1 MTSKVWNKL
10 LDIELIIGMVVSII
24 IGIVGESLPQLYW
37 SRMCWIALTIL
48 LLNFILKIWGKN
60 KHSIKIASQWLGS
73 LTLILIFNFLIYTTT
88 SMLNLMVKPLVL
100 VSSIVGIVLL
110 LLVDIPVV
118 VVNFPVVK
126 NWFMR
131 LFMIFILH
139 LNYSYNVNRFLG
151 TSGVI
156 KAIIRSGVIIA
167 LATFIL
173 AFFIAQ
179 AWQLKFQ
186 WNLKLGKSKNFQ
198 WLALIL
204 LLIFSV
210 WFAFFNSFV
219 TLAPSL
225 ADLLCFW
232 QWDFSTF
239 EVTLNSVLAAIE
251 AGIFEE
257 TLRYLNLV
265 ILLVAM
271 RNFKYRMIFAI
282 VISSILFS
290 LSHLGNLGISTFLI
304 KFDLETTLQQVIYTF
319 GAGMLFA
326 VIYLYTGKLWLSISI
341 HGLVDLI
348 ALSET
353 PLTRIVSPLITDGW
367 ISAIIILLACYFGMN
382 LVILL
387 TNIIEAGYKSTHYIC
402 KKTQEIALNKEL
414 RDSIER
420 EERSINKYVVTIH
433 TKVKPNFSHKGI
445 NVDLEQQNGM
455 MVDFI
460 KNKLGV
466 KPMIFEEGFMYNFDN
481 YGKIDSVL
489 EVLFKVMHGSTP
501 IDYAICIQAGDNMPQ
516 LRKLIS
522 LKNFGKITMAADTSY
537 RYRFNA
543 THRYQTSQI
552 GVFQNGDKTIE
563 VHEFREFS

>member
-24 IGIVGESLPQLYW
+24 IGIVGESLPRLYW

-131 LFMIFILH
+131 LFMIFILY

-173 AFFIAQ
+173 AFFITR

-204 LLIFSV
+204 LLTFSV

-304 KFDLETTLQQVIYTF
+304 KFDLETTLQQVVYTF

-367 ISAIIILLACYFGMN
+367 ISAIIILLIP
-382 LVILL
+382 LVVALL
-387 TNIIEAGYKSTHYIC
+387 MMTGKRKKFMEENVGRIIAVS
-402 KKTQEIALNKEL
+402 
-414 RDSIER
+414 
-420 EERSINKYVVTIH
+420 
-433 TKVKPNFSHKGI
+433 
-445 NVDLEQQNGM
+445 
-455 MVDFI
+455 
-460 KNKLGV
+460 
-466 KPMIFEEGFMYNFDN
+466 
-481 YGKIDSVL
+481 
-489 EVLFKVMHGSTP
+489 
-501 IDYAICIQAGDNMPQ
+501 
-516 LRKLIS
+516 
-522 LKNFGKITMAADTSY
+522 
-537 RYRFNA
+537 
-543 THRYQTSQI
+543 
-552 GVFQNGDKTIE
+552 
-563 VHEFREFS
+563 

>member
-24 IGIVGESLPQLYW
+24 IGIVGESLPRLYW

-131 LFMIFILH
+131 LFMIFILY

-173 AFFIAQ
+173 AFFITR

-204 LLIFSV
+204 LLTFSV

-265 ILLVAM
+265 ILLVVM

-304 KFDLETTLQQVIYTF
+304 KFDLETTLQQVVYTF

-367 ISAIIILLACYFGMN
+367 ISAIIILLIP
-382 LVILL
+382 LVVALL
-387 TNIIEAGYKSTHYIC
+387 MMTGKRKKFMEENVGRIIAVS
-402 KKTQEIALNKEL
+402 
-414 RDSIER
+414 
-420 EERSINKYVVTIH
+420 
-433 TKVKPNFSHKGI
+433 
-445 NVDLEQQNGM
+445 
-455 MVDFI
+455 
-460 KNKLGV
+460 
-466 KPMIFEEGFMYNFDN
+466 
-481 YGKIDSVL
+481 
-489 EVLFKVMHGSTP
+489 
-501 IDYAICIQAGDNMPQ
+501 
-516 LRKLIS
+516 
-522 LKNFGKITMAADTSY
+522 
-537 RYRFNA
+537 
-543 THRYQTSQI
+543 
-552 GVFQNGDKTIE
+552 
-563 VHEFREFS
+563 

>member
-10 LDIELIIGMVVSII
+10 LDIELIIGMIVSII
-24 IGIVGESLPQLYW
+24 IGIVGESLPRLYW

-100 VSSIVGIVLL
+100 VSSIVGVVLL

-131 LFMIFILH
+131 LFMIFILY

-173 AFFIAQ
+173 AFFITR

-304 KFDLETTLQQVIYTF
+304 KFDLETTLQQVVYTF

-367 ISAIIILLACYFGMN
+367 ISAIIILLIP
-382 LVILL
+382 LVVALL
-387 TNIIEAGYKSTHYIC
+387 MMTGKRKKFMEENVGRIIM
-402 KKTQEIALNKEL
+402 
-414 RDSIER
+414 
-420 EERSINKYVVTIH
+420 IN
-433 TKVKPNFSHKGI
+433 
-445 NVDLEQQNGM
+445 
-455 MVDFI
+455 
-460 KNKLGV
+460 
-466 KPMIFEEGFMYNFDN
+466 
-481 YGKIDSVL
+481 
-489 EVLFKVMHGSTP
+489 
-501 IDYAICIQAGDNMPQ
+501 
-516 LRKLIS
+516 
-522 LKNFGKITMAADTSY
+522 
-537 RYRFNA
+537 
-543 THRYQTSQI
+543 
-552 GVFQNGDKTIE
+552 
-563 VHEFREFS
+563 

>member
-10 LDIELIIGMVVSII
+10 LDIELIIGMIVSII

-100 VSSIVGIVLL
+100 VSSIVGVVLL

-131 LFMIFILH
+131 LFMIFILY

-173 AFFIAQ
+173 AFFITR

-282 VISSILFS
+282 VISPILFS

-304 KFDLETTLQQVIYTF
+304 KFDLETTLQQVVYTF

-367 ISAIIILLACYFGMN
+367 ISAIIILLIP
-382 LVILL
+382 LVVALL
-387 TNIIEAGYKSTHYIC
+387 MMTGKRKTFMGENVGRIIAVS
-402 KKTQEIALNKEL
+402 
-414 RDSIER
+414 
-420 EERSINKYVVTIH
+420 
-433 TKVKPNFSHKGI
+433 
-445 NVDLEQQNGM
+445 
-455 MVDFI
+455 
-460 KNKLGV
+460 
-466 KPMIFEEGFMYNFDN
+466 
-481 YGKIDSVL
+481 
-489 EVLFKVMHGSTP
+489 
-501 IDYAICIQAGDNMPQ
+501 
-516 LRKLIS
+516 
-522 LKNFGKITMAADTSY
+522 
-537 RYRFNA
+537 
-543 THRYQTSQI
+543 
-552 GVFQNGDKTIE
+552 
-563 VHEFREFS
+563 

>member
-24 IGIVGESLPQLYW
+24 IGIVGESLPRLYW

-131 LFMIFILH
+131 LFMIFILY

-173 AFFIAQ
+173 AFFITR

-204 LLIFSV
+204 LLTFSV

-304 KFDLETTLQQVIYTF
+304 KFDLETTLQQVVYTF

-367 ISAIIILLACYFGMN
+367 ISAIIILLIP
-382 LVILL
+382 LVVALL
-387 TNIIEAGYKSTHYIC
+387 MMTGKRKAFMEENVGRIIAVS
-402 KKTQEIALNKEL
+402 
-414 RDSIER
+414 
-420 EERSINKYVVTIH
+420 
-433 TKVKPNFSHKGI
+433 
-445 NVDLEQQNGM
+445 
-455 MVDFI
+455 
-460 KNKLGV
+460 
-466 KPMIFEEGFMYNFDN
+466 
-481 YGKIDSVL
+481 
-489 EVLFKVMHGSTP
+489 
-501 IDYAICIQAGDNMPQ
+501 
-516 LRKLIS
+516 
-522 LKNFGKITMAADTSY
+522 
-537 RYRFNA
+537 
-543 THRYQTSQI
+543 
-552 GVFQNGDKTIE
+552 
-563 VHEFREFS
+563 

>member
-10 LDIELIIGMVVSII
+10 LDIELIIGMIVSII
-24 IGIVGESLPQLYW
+24 IGIVGESLPRLYW
-37 SRMCWIALTIL
+37 SRMCWVALTIL
-48 LLNFILKIWGKN
+48 LLNFILKIWDKS
-60 KHSIKIASQWLGS
+60 KHSVKIANQWLGS
-73 LTLILIFNFLIYTTT
+73 LTLILIFNFLTYTTV

-131 LFMIFILH
+131 LFMIFILY

-173 AFFIAQ
+173 AFFITR

-304 KFDLETTLQQVIYTF
+304 KFDLETTLQQVVYTF

-367 ISAIIILLACYFGMN
+367 ISAIIILLIP
-382 LVILL
+382 LVVALL
-387 TNIIEAGYKSTHYIC
+387 MMTGKRKTFMEENVGRIIAVS
-402 KKTQEIALNKEL
+402 
-414 RDSIER
+414 
-420 EERSINKYVVTIH
+420 
-433 TKVKPNFSHKGI
+433 
-445 NVDLEQQNGM
+445 
-455 MVDFI
+455 
-460 KNKLGV
+460 
-466 KPMIFEEGFMYNFDN
+466 
-481 YGKIDSVL
+481 
-489 EVLFKVMHGSTP
+489 
-501 IDYAICIQAGDNMPQ
+501 
-516 LRKLIS
+516 
-522 LKNFGKITMAADTSY
+522 
-537 RYRFNA
+537 
-543 THRYQTSQI
+543 
-552 GVFQNGDKTIE
+552 
-563 VHEFREFS
+563 

>member
-100 VSSIVGIVLL
+100 VSSIVGLVLL

-131 LFMIFILH
+131 LFMIFILY

-173 AFFIAQ
+173 AFFITR

-204 LLIFSV
+204 LLTFSV

-304 KFDLETTLQQVIYTF
+304 KFDLETTLQQVVYTF

-367 ISAIIILLACYFGMN
+367 ISAIIILLIP
-382 LVILL
+382 LVVALL
-387 TNIIEAGYKSTHYIC
+387 MMTGKRKTFMGENVGRIIAVS
-402 KKTQEIALNKEL
+402 
-414 RDSIER
+414 
-420 EERSINKYVVTIH
+420 
-433 TKVKPNFSHKGI
+433 
-445 NVDLEQQNGM
+445 
-455 MVDFI
+455 
-460 KNKLGV
+460 
-466 KPMIFEEGFMYNFDN
+466 
-481 YGKIDSVL
+481 
-489 EVLFKVMHGSTP
+489 
-501 IDYAICIQAGDNMPQ
+501 
-516 LRKLIS
+516 
-522 LKNFGKITMAADTSY
+522 
-537 RYRFNA
+537 
-543 THRYQTSQI
+543 
-552 GVFQNGDKTIE
+552 
-563 VHEFREFS
+563 

>member
-24 IGIVGESLPQLYW
+24 IGIVGESLPRLYW

-100 VSSIVGIVLL
+100 VSSIVGVVLL

-131 LFMIFILH
+131 LFMIFILY

-173 AFFIAQ
+173 AFFITR

-204 LLIFSV
+204 LLTFSV

-271 RNFKYRMIFAI
+271 RNFKYRMIFAM

-304 KFDLETTLQQVIYTF
+304 KFDLETTLQQVVYTF

-367 ISAIIILLACYFGMN
+367 ISAIIILLIP
-382 LVILL
+382 LVVALL
-387 TNIIEAGYKSTHYIC
+387 MMTGKRKKFMEENVGRIIAVS
-402 KKTQEIALNKEL
+402 
-414 RDSIER
+414 
-420 EERSINKYVVTIH
+420 
-433 TKVKPNFSHKGI
+433 
-445 NVDLEQQNGM
+445 
-455 MVDFI
+455 
-460 KNKLGV
+460 
-466 KPMIFEEGFMYNFDN
+466 
-481 YGKIDSVL
+481 
-489 EVLFKVMHGSTP
+489 
-501 IDYAICIQAGDNMPQ
+501 
-516 LRKLIS
+516 
-522 LKNFGKITMAADTSY
+522 
-537 RYRFNA
+537 
-543 THRYQTSQI
+543 
-552 GVFQNGDKTIE
+552 
-563 VHEFREFS
+563 

>member
-10 LDIELIIGMVVSII
+10 LDIELIIGMIVSII

-100 VSSIVGIVLL
+100 VSSIVGVVLL

-131 LFMIFILH
+131 LFMIFILY

-173 AFFIAQ
+173 AFFITR

-204 LLIFSV
+204 LLTFSV

-367 ISAIIILLACYFGMN
+367 ISAIIILLIP
-382 LVILL
+382 LVVALL
-387 TNIIEAGYKSTHYIC
+387 MMTGKRKTFMGENVGRIIAVS
-402 KKTQEIALNKEL
+402 
-414 RDSIER
+414 
-420 EERSINKYVVTIH
+420 
-433 TKVKPNFSHKGI
+433 
-445 NVDLEQQNGM
+445 
-455 MVDFI
+455 
-460 KNKLGV
+460 
-466 KPMIFEEGFMYNFDN
+466 
-481 YGKIDSVL
+481 
-489 EVLFKVMHGSTP
+489 
-501 IDYAICIQAGDNMPQ
+501 
-516 LRKLIS
+516 
-522 LKNFGKITMAADTSY
+522 
-537 RYRFNA
+537 
-543 THRYQTSQI
+543 
-552 GVFQNGDKTIE
+552 
-563 VHEFREFS
+563 

>member
-10 LDIELIIGMVVSII
+10 LDIELIIGMIVSII

-100 VSSIVGIVLL
+100 VSSIVGVVLL

-131 LFMIFILH
+131 LFMIFILY

-173 AFFIAQ
+173 AFFITR

-198 WLALIL
+198 WLALII

-304 KFDLETTLQQVIYTF
+304 KFDLETTLQQVVYTF

-367 ISAIIILLACYFGMN
+367 ISAIIILLIP
-382 LVILL
+382 LVVALL
-387 TNIIEAGYKSTHYIC
+387 MMTGKRKTFMGENVGRIIAVS
-402 KKTQEIALNKEL
+402 
-414 RDSIER
+414 
-420 EERSINKYVVTIH
+420 
-433 TKVKPNFSHKGI
+433 
-445 NVDLEQQNGM
+445 
-455 MVDFI
+455 
-460 KNKLGV
+460 
-466 KPMIFEEGFMYNFDN
+466 
-481 YGKIDSVL
+481 
-489 EVLFKVMHGSTP
+489 
-501 IDYAICIQAGDNMPQ
+501 
-516 LRKLIS
+516 
-522 LKNFGKITMAADTSY
+522 
-537 RYRFNA
+537 
-543 THRYQTSQI
+543 
-552 GVFQNGDKTIE
+552 
-563 VHEFREFS
+563 

>member
-10 LDIELIIGMVVSII
+10 LDIELIIGMIVSII

-48 LLNFILKIWGKN
+48 LLNLILKIWGKN

-73 LTLILIFNFLIYTTT
+73 LTLILIFNFLIYTTI

-100 VSSIVGIVLL
+100 VSSIVGVVLL

-131 LFMIFILH
+131 LFMIFILY

-173 AFFIAQ
+173 AFFITR

-204 LLIFSV
+204 LLTFSV

-271 RNFKYRMIFAI
+271 RNFKYRMIFTI

-304 KFDLETTLQQVIYTF
+304 KFDLETTLQQVVYTF

-348 ALSET
+348 TLSET

-367 ISAIIILLACYFGMN
+367 ISAIIILLIP
-382 LVILL
+382 LVVALL
-387 TNIIEAGYKSTHYIC
+387 MMTGKRKTFMGENVGRIIAVS
-402 KKTQEIALNKEL
+402 
-414 RDSIER
+414 
-420 EERSINKYVVTIH
+420 
-433 TKVKPNFSHKGI
+433 
-445 NVDLEQQNGM
+445 
-455 MVDFI
+455 
-460 KNKLGV
+460 
-466 KPMIFEEGFMYNFDN
+466 
-481 YGKIDSVL
+481 
-489 EVLFKVMHGSTP
+489 
-501 IDYAICIQAGDNMPQ
+501 
-516 LRKLIS
+516 
-522 LKNFGKITMAADTSY
+522 
-537 RYRFNA
+537 
-543 THRYQTSQI
+543 
-552 GVFQNGDKTIE
+552 
-563 VHEFREFS
+563 

>member
-10 LDIELIIGMVVSII
+10 LDIELIIGMIVSII
-24 IGIVGESLPQLYW
+24 IGIVGESLPRLYW

-131 LFMIFILH
+131 LFMIFILY

-173 AFFIAQ
+173 AFFITR

-304 KFDLETTLQQVIYTF
+304 KFDLETTLQQVVYTF

-353 PLTRIVSPLITDGW
+353 PLTRIVSPLITNGW
-367 ISAIIILLACYFGMN
+367 ISAIIILLIP
-382 LVILL
+382 LVVALL
-387 TNIIEAGYKSTHYIC
+387 MMTGKRKTFMGENVGRIIAVS
-402 KKTQEIALNKEL
+402 
-414 RDSIER
+414 
-420 EERSINKYVVTIH
+420 
-433 TKVKPNFSHKGI
+433 
-445 NVDLEQQNGM
+445 
-455 MVDFI
+455 
-460 KNKLGV
+460 
-466 KPMIFEEGFMYNFDN
+466 
-481 YGKIDSVL
+481 
-489 EVLFKVMHGSTP
+489 
-501 IDYAICIQAGDNMPQ
+501 
-516 LRKLIS
+516 
-522 LKNFGKITMAADTSY
+522 
-537 RYRFNA
+537 
-543 THRYQTSQI
+543 
-552 GVFQNGDKTIE
+552 
-563 VHEFREFS
+563 

>member
-1 MTSKVWNKL
+1 MTEKIMDKL
-10 LDIELIIGMVVSII
+10 LNLELIIGMIASII
-24 IGIVGESLPQLYW
+24 IGIVGESLPRLYW

-48 LLNFILKIWGKN
+48 LLNFILKIWDKS
-60 KHSIKIASQWLGS
+60 KHSVKIASQWLGS
-73 LTLILIFNFLIYTTT
+73 LTLILIFNFLTYTTV
-88 SMLNLMVKPLVL
+88 SMLNLMVEPLVL

-131 LFMIFILH
+131 LFMIFILY

-186 WNLKLGKSKNFQ
+186 WNLKLGKNKNFQ

-225 ADLLCFW
+225 ADLLYFW
-232 QWDFSTF
+232 QWDLSTF

-304 KFDLETTLQQVIYTF
+304 KFDLETTLQQVVYTF

-367 ISAIIILLACYFGMN
+367 ISAIIILLIP
-382 LVILL
+382 LVVALL
-387 TNIIEAGYKSTHYIC
+387 MMTGKRKTFMEENVGRIIAVS
-402 KKTQEIALNKEL
+402 
-414 RDSIER
+414 
-420 EERSINKYVVTIH
+420 
-433 TKVKPNFSHKGI
+433 
-445 NVDLEQQNGM
+445 
-455 MVDFI
+455 
-460 KNKLGV
+460 
-466 KPMIFEEGFMYNFDN
+466 
-481 YGKIDSVL
+481 
-489 EVLFKVMHGSTP
+489 
-501 IDYAICIQAGDNMPQ
+501 
-516 LRKLIS
+516 
-522 LKNFGKITMAADTSY
+522 
-537 RYRFNA
+537 
-543 THRYQTSQI
+543 
-552 GVFQNGDKTIE
+552 
-563 VHEFREFS
+563 

>member
-24 IGIVGESLPQLYW
+24 IGIVGESLPRLYW

-100 VSSIVGIVLL
+100 VSSIVGVVLL

-131 LFMIFILH
+131 LFMIFILY

-173 AFFIAQ
+173 AFFITR

-204 LLIFSV
+204 LLTFSV

-225 ADLLCFW
+225 ADLLYFW

-367 ISAIIILLACYFGMN
+367 ISAIIILLIP
-382 LVILL
+382 LVVALL
-387 TNIIEAGYKSTHYIC
+387 MMTGKRKKFMEENVGRIIM
-402 KKTQEIALNKEL
+402 
-414 RDSIER
+414 
-420 EERSINKYVVTIH
+420 IN
-433 TKVKPNFSHKGI
+433 
-445 NVDLEQQNGM
+445 
-455 MVDFI
+455 
-460 KNKLGV
+460 
-466 KPMIFEEGFMYNFDN
+466 
-481 YGKIDSVL
+481 
-489 EVLFKVMHGSTP
+489 
-501 IDYAICIQAGDNMPQ
+501 
-516 LRKLIS
+516 
-522 LKNFGKITMAADTSY
+522 
-537 RYRFNA
+537 
-543 THRYQTSQI
+543 
-552 GVFQNGDKTIE
+552 
-563 VHEFREFS
+563 

>member
-10 LDIELIIGMVVSII
+10 LDIELIIGMIVSII

-100 VSSIVGIVLL
+100 VSSIVGVVLL

-131 LFMIFILH
+131 LFMIFILY
-139 LNYSYNVNRFLG
+139 LNYSYNVNRFPG

-173 AFFIAQ
+173 AFFITR

-304 KFDLETTLQQVIYTF
+304 KFDLETTLQQVVYTF

-367 ISAIIILLACYFGMN
+367 ISAIIILLIP
-382 LVILL
+382 LVVALL
-387 TNIIEAGYKSTHYIC
+387 MMTGKRKTFMGENVGRIIAVS
-402 KKTQEIALNKEL
+402 
-414 RDSIER
+414 
-420 EERSINKYVVTIH
+420 
-433 TKVKPNFSHKGI
+433 
-445 NVDLEQQNGM
+445 
-455 MVDFI
+455 
-460 KNKLGV
+460 
-466 KPMIFEEGFMYNFDN
+466 
-481 YGKIDSVL
+481 
-489 EVLFKVMHGSTP
+489 
-501 IDYAICIQAGDNMPQ
+501 
-516 LRKLIS
+516 
-522 LKNFGKITMAADTSY
+522 
-537 RYRFNA
+537 
-543 THRYQTSQI
+543 
-552 GVFQNGDKTIE
+552 
-563 VHEFREFS
+563 

>member
-24 IGIVGESLPQLYW
+24 IGIVGESLPRLYW

-131 LFMIFILH
+131 LFMIFILY

-173 AFFIAQ
+173 AFFITR

-198 WLALIL
+198 WLALFL
-204 LLIFSV
+204 LLTFSV

-271 RNFKYRMIFAI
+271 RNFKYRMIFAM

-304 KFDLETTLQQVIYTF
+304 KFDLETTLQQVVYTF

-367 ISAIIILLACYFGMN
+367 ISAIIILLIP
-382 LVILL
+382 LVVALL
-387 TNIIEAGYKSTHYIC
+387 MMTGKRKKFMEENVGRIIAVS
-402 KKTQEIALNKEL
+402 
-414 RDSIER
+414 
-420 EERSINKYVVTIH
+420 
-433 TKVKPNFSHKGI
+433 
-445 NVDLEQQNGM
+445 
-455 MVDFI
+455 
-460 KNKLGV
+460 
-466 KPMIFEEGFMYNFDN
+466 
-481 YGKIDSVL
+481 
-489 EVLFKVMHGSTP
+489 
-501 IDYAICIQAGDNMPQ
+501 
-516 LRKLIS
+516 
-522 LKNFGKITMAADTSY
+522 
-537 RYRFNA
+537 
-543 THRYQTSQI
+543 
-552 GVFQNGDKTIE
+552 
-563 VHEFREFS
+563 

>member
-48 LLNFILKIWGKN
+48 LLNFILKIWDKS
-60 KHSIKIASQWLGS
+60 KHSVKIASQWLGS
-73 LTLILIFNFLIYTTT
+73 LTLILIFNFLTYTTV

-131 LFMIFILH
+131 LFMIFILY

-225 ADLLCFW
+225 ANLLYFW
-232 QWDFSTF
+232 QWDLSTF

-304 KFDLETTLQQVIYTF
+304 KFDLETTLQQVVYTF

-367 ISAIIILLACYFGMN
+367 ISAIIILLIP
-382 LVILL
+382 LVVALL
-387 TNIIEAGYKSTHYIC
+387 MMTGKRKTFMEENVGRIIAVS
-402 KKTQEIALNKEL
+402 
-414 RDSIER
+414 
-420 EERSINKYVVTIH
+420 
-433 TKVKPNFSHKGI
+433 
-445 NVDLEQQNGM
+445 
-455 MVDFI
+455 
-460 KNKLGV
+460 
-466 KPMIFEEGFMYNFDN
+466 
-481 YGKIDSVL
+481 
-489 EVLFKVMHGSTP
+489 
-501 IDYAICIQAGDNMPQ
+501 
-516 LRKLIS
+516 
-522 LKNFGKITMAADTSY
+522 
-537 RYRFNA
+537 
-543 THRYQTSQI
+543 
-552 GVFQNGDKTIE
+552 
-563 VHEFREFS
+563 

>member
-10 LDIELIIGMVVSII
+10 LDIELIIGMIVSII

-131 LFMIFILH
+131 LFMIFILY

-173 AFFIAQ
+173 AFFITR

-204 LLIFSV
+204 LLTFSV

-304 KFDLETTLQQVIYTF
+304 KFDLETTLQQVVYTF

-367 ISAIIILLACYFGMN
+367 ISAIIILLIP
-382 LVILL
+382 LVVALL
-387 TNIIEAGYKSTHYIC
+387 MMTGKRKTFMGENVGRIIAVS
-402 KKTQEIALNKEL
+402 
-414 RDSIER
+414 
-420 EERSINKYVVTIH
+420 
-433 TKVKPNFSHKGI
+433 
-445 NVDLEQQNGM
+445 
-455 MVDFI
+455 
-460 KNKLGV
+460 
-466 KPMIFEEGFMYNFDN
+466 
-481 YGKIDSVL
+481 
-489 EVLFKVMHGSTP
+489 
-501 IDYAICIQAGDNMPQ
+501 
-516 LRKLIS
+516 
-522 LKNFGKITMAADTSY
+522 
-537 RYRFNA
+537 
-543 THRYQTSQI
+543 
-552 GVFQNGDKTIE
+552 
-563 VHEFREFS
+563 

>member
-1 MTSKVWNKL
+1 MTEMTSKVWNKL

-24 IGIVGESLPQLYW
+24 IGIVGESLPRLYW

-100 VSSIVGIVLL
+100 GTSIVGILLL

-131 LFMIFILH
+131 LFMIFILY

-173 AFFIAQ
+173 AFFITR

-367 ISAIIILLACYFGMN
+367 ISAIIILLIP
-382 LVILL
+382 LVVALL
-387 TNIIEAGYKSTHYIC
+387 MMTGKRKTFMEENVGRIIAVS
-402 KKTQEIALNKEL
+402 
-414 RDSIER
+414 
-420 EERSINKYVVTIH
+420 
-433 TKVKPNFSHKGI
+433 
-445 NVDLEQQNGM
+445 
-455 MVDFI
+455 
-460 KNKLGV
+460 
-466 KPMIFEEGFMYNFDN
+466 
-481 YGKIDSVL
+481 
-489 EVLFKVMHGSTP
+489 
-501 IDYAICIQAGDNMPQ
+501 
-516 LRKLIS
+516 
-522 LKNFGKITMAADTSY
+522 
-537 RYRFNA
+537 
-543 THRYQTSQI
+543 
-552 GVFQNGDKTIE
+552 
-563 VHEFREFS
+563 

>member
-10 LDIELIIGMVVSII
+10 LDIELIIGMIVSII

-131 LFMIFILH
+131 LFMIFILY

-173 AFFIAQ
+173 AFFITR

-304 KFDLETTLQQVIYTF
+304 KFDLETTLQQVVYTF

-367 ISAIIILLACYFGMN
+367 ISAIIILLIP
-382 LVILL
+382 LVVALL
-387 TNIIEAGYKSTHYIC
+387 MMTGKRKTFMGENVGRIIAVS
-402 KKTQEIALNKEL
+402 
-414 RDSIER
+414 
-420 EERSINKYVVTIH
+420 
-433 TKVKPNFSHKGI
+433 
-445 NVDLEQQNGM
+445 
-455 MVDFI
+455 
-460 KNKLGV
+460 
-466 KPMIFEEGFMYNFDN
+466 
-481 YGKIDSVL
+481 
-489 EVLFKVMHGSTP
+489 
-501 IDYAICIQAGDNMPQ
+501 
-516 LRKLIS
+516 
-522 LKNFGKITMAADTSY
+522 
-537 RYRFNA
+537 
-543 THRYQTSQI
+543 
-552 GVFQNGDKTIE
+552 
-563 VHEFREFS
+563 

>member
-131 LFMIFILH
+131 LFMIFILY

-179 AWQLKFQ
+179 AWQFKFQ

-225 ADLLCFW
+225 ADLLYFW
-232 QWDFSTF
+232 QWDLSTF

-304 KFDLETTLQQVIYTF
+304 KFDLETTLQQVVYTF

-367 ISAIIILLACYFGMN
+367 ISAIIILLIP
-382 LVILL
+382 LVVALL
-387 TNIIEAGYKSTHYIC
+387 MMTGKR
-402 KKTQEIALNKEL
+402 KTFM
-414 RDSIER
+414 
-420 EERSINKYVVTIH
+420 EE
-433 TKVKPNFSHKGI
+433 
-445 NVDLEQQNGM
+445 NVGRI
-455 MVDFI
+455 VA
-460 KNKLGV
+460 V
-466 KPMIFEEGFMYNFDN
+466 
-481 YGKIDSVL
+481 S
-489 EVLFKVMHGSTP
+489 
-501 IDYAICIQAGDNMPQ
+501 
-516 LRKLIS
+516 
-522 LKNFGKITMAADTSY
+522 
-537 RYRFNA
+537 
-543 THRYQTSQI
+543 
-552 GVFQNGDKTIE
+552 
-563 VHEFREFS
+563 

>member
-10 LDIELIIGMVVSII
+10 LDIELIIGMIVSII

-131 LFMIFILH
+131 LFMIFILY

-173 AFFIAQ
+173 AFFITR

-204 LLIFSV
+204 LLTFSV

-304 KFDLETTLQQVIYTF
+304 KFDLETTLQQVVYTF

-367 ISAIIILLACYFGMN
+367 ISAIIILLIP
-382 LVILL
+382 LVVALL
-387 TNIIEAGYKSTHYIC
+387 MMTGKRKTFMEENVGRIIAVS
-402 KKTQEIALNKEL
+402 
-414 RDSIER
+414 
-420 EERSINKYVVTIH
+420 
-433 TKVKPNFSHKGI
+433 
-445 NVDLEQQNGM
+445 
-455 MVDFI
+455 
-460 KNKLGV
+460 
-466 KPMIFEEGFMYNFDN
+466 
-481 YGKIDSVL
+481 
-489 EVLFKVMHGSTP
+489 
-501 IDYAICIQAGDNMPQ
+501 
-516 LRKLIS
+516 
-522 LKNFGKITMAADTSY
+522 
-537 RYRFNA
+537 
-543 THRYQTSQI
+543 
-552 GVFQNGDKTIE
+552 
-563 VHEFREFS
+563 

>member
-24 IGIVGESLPQLYW
+24 IGIVGESLPRLYW

-131 LFMIFILH
+131 LFMIFILY

-173 AFFIAQ
+173 AFFITR

-204 LLIFSV
+204 LLTFSV

-304 KFDLETTLQQVIYTF
+304 KFDLETTLQQVVYTF
-319 GAGMLFA
+319 GAGMLFG

-367 ISAIIILLACYFGMN
+367 ISAIIILLIP
-382 LVILL
+382 LVVALL
-387 TNIIEAGYKSTHYIC
+387 MMTGKRKKFMEENVGRIIAVS
-402 KKTQEIALNKEL
+402 
-414 RDSIER
+414 
-420 EERSINKYVVTIH
+420 
-433 TKVKPNFSHKGI
+433 
-445 NVDLEQQNGM
+445 
-455 MVDFI
+455 
-460 KNKLGV
+460 
-466 KPMIFEEGFMYNFDN
+466 
-481 YGKIDSVL
+481 
-489 EVLFKVMHGSTP
+489 
-501 IDYAICIQAGDNMPQ
+501 
-516 LRKLIS
+516 
-522 LKNFGKITMAADTSY
+522 
-537 RYRFNA
+537 
-543 THRYQTSQI
+543 
-552 GVFQNGDKTIE
+552 
-563 VHEFREFS
+563 

>member
-1 MTSKVWNKL
+1 MTEKIMDKL
-10 LDIELIIGMVVSII
+10 LNLELIIGMIASII
-24 IGIVGESLPQLYW
+24 IGIVGESLPRLYW
-37 SRMCWIALTIL
+37 SRMCWVALTIL
-48 LLNFILKIWGKN
+48 LLNFILKIWDKS
-60 KHSIKIASQWLGS
+60 KHSVKIASQWLGS
-73 LTLILIFNFLIYTTT
+73 LTLILIFNFLTYTTV

-131 LFMIFILH
+131 LFMIFILY

-179 AWQLKFQ
+179 AWQFKFQ

-225 ADLLCFW
+225 ADLLYFW
-232 QWDFSTF
+232 QWDLSTF

-304 KFDLETTLQQVIYTF
+304 KFDLETTLQQVVYTF

-367 ISAIIILLACYFGMN
+367 ISAI
-382 LVILL
+382 VILL
-387 TNIIEAGYKSTHYIC
+387 IPLVVALLMMTGKRKTFMEENVGRIIAVS
-402 KKTQEIALNKEL
+402 
-414 RDSIER
+414 
-420 EERSINKYVVTIH
+420 
-433 TKVKPNFSHKGI
+433 
-445 NVDLEQQNGM
+445 
-455 MVDFI
+455 
-460 KNKLGV
+460 
-466 KPMIFEEGFMYNFDN
+466 
-481 YGKIDSVL
+481 
-489 EVLFKVMHGSTP
+489 
-501 IDYAICIQAGDNMPQ
+501 
-516 LRKLIS
+516 
-522 LKNFGKITMAADTSY
+522 
-537 RYRFNA
+537 
-543 THRYQTSQI
+543 
-552 GVFQNGDKTIE
+552 
-563 VHEFREFS
+563 

>member
-10 LDIELIIGMVVSII
+10 LDIELIIGMIVSII

-131 LFMIFILH
+131 LFMIFILY

-173 AFFIAQ
+173 AFFITR

-204 LLIFSV
+204 LLTFSV

-304 KFDLETTLQQVIYTF
+304 KFDLETTLQQVVYTF
-319 GAGMLFA
+319 GAGILFA

-367 ISAIIILLACYFGMN
+367 ISAIIILLIP
-382 LVILL
+382 LVVALL
-387 TNIIEAGYKSTHYIC
+387 MMTGKRKTFMGENVGRIIAVS
-402 KKTQEIALNKEL
+402 
-414 RDSIER
+414 
-420 EERSINKYVVTIH
+420 
-433 TKVKPNFSHKGI
+433 
-445 NVDLEQQNGM
+445 
-455 MVDFI
+455 
-460 KNKLGV
+460 
-466 KPMIFEEGFMYNFDN
+466 
-481 YGKIDSVL
+481 
-489 EVLFKVMHGSTP
+489 
-501 IDYAICIQAGDNMPQ
+501 
-516 LRKLIS
+516 
-522 LKNFGKITMAADTSY
+522 
-537 RYRFNA
+537 
-543 THRYQTSQI
+543 
-552 GVFQNGDKTIE
+552 
-563 VHEFREFS
+563 

>member
-10 LDIELIIGMVVSII
+10 LDIELIIGMIVSII

-131 LFMIFILH
+131 LFMIFILY

-179 AWQLKFQ
+179 AWQFKFQ

-225 ADLLCFW
+225 ADLLYFW
-232 QWDFSTF
+232 QWDLSTF
-239 EVTLNSVLAAIE
+239 KVTLNSVLAAIE

-304 KFDLETTLQQVIYTF
+304 KFDLETTLQQVVYTF

-367 ISAIIILLACYFGMN
+367 ISAIIILLIP
-382 LVILL
+382 LVVALL
-387 TNIIEAGYKSTHYIC
+387 MMTGKRKTFMEENVGRIIAVS
-402 KKTQEIALNKEL
+402 
-414 RDSIER
+414 
-420 EERSINKYVVTIH
+420 
-433 TKVKPNFSHKGI
+433 
-445 NVDLEQQNGM
+445 
-455 MVDFI
+455 
-460 KNKLGV
+460 
-466 KPMIFEEGFMYNFDN
+466 
-481 YGKIDSVL
+481 
-489 EVLFKVMHGSTP
+489 
-501 IDYAICIQAGDNMPQ
+501 
-516 LRKLIS
+516 
-522 LKNFGKITMAADTSY
+522 
-537 RYRFNA
+537 
-543 THRYQTSQI
+543 
-552 GVFQNGDKTIE
+552 
-563 VHEFREFS
+563 

>member
-24 IGIVGESLPQLYW
+24 IGIVGESLPRLYW

-100 VSSIVGIVLL
+100 VSSIVGVVLL

-131 LFMIFILH
+131 LFMIFILY

-173 AFFIAQ
+173 AFFITR

-271 RNFKYRMIFAI
+271 RNFKYRMIFTI

-304 KFDLETTLQQVIYTF
+304 KFDLETTLQQVVYTF

-367 ISAIIILLACYFGMN
+367 ISAIIILLIP
-382 LVILL
+382 LVVALL
-387 TNIIEAGYKSTHYIC
+387 MMTGKRKTFMEENVGRIIAVS
-402 KKTQEIALNKEL
+402 
-414 RDSIER
+414 
-420 EERSINKYVVTIH
+420 
-433 TKVKPNFSHKGI
+433 
-445 NVDLEQQNGM
+445 
-455 MVDFI
+455 
-460 KNKLGV
+460 
-466 KPMIFEEGFMYNFDN
+466 
-481 YGKIDSVL
+481 
-489 EVLFKVMHGSTP
+489 
-501 IDYAICIQAGDNMPQ
+501 
-516 LRKLIS
+516 
-522 LKNFGKITMAADTSY
+522 
-537 RYRFNA
+537 
-543 THRYQTSQI
+543 
-552 GVFQNGDKTIE
+552 
-563 VHEFREFS
+563 

>member
-10 LDIELIIGMVVSII
+10 LDIELIIGMIVSII

-100 VSSIVGIVLL
+100 VSSIVGVVLL

-131 LFMIFILH
+131 LFMIFILY

-173 AFFIAQ
+173 AFFITR

-367 ISAIIILLACYFGMN
+367 ISAIIILLIP
-382 LVILL
+382 LVVALL
-387 TNIIEAGYKSTHYIC
+387 MMTGKRKTFMEENVGRIIAVS
-402 KKTQEIALNKEL
+402 
-414 RDSIER
+414 
-420 EERSINKYVVTIH
+420 
-433 TKVKPNFSHKGI
+433 
-445 NVDLEQQNGM
+445 
-455 MVDFI
+455 
-460 KNKLGV
+460 
-466 KPMIFEEGFMYNFDN
+466 
-481 YGKIDSVL
+481 
-489 EVLFKVMHGSTP
+489 
-501 IDYAICIQAGDNMPQ
+501 
-516 LRKLIS
+516 
-522 LKNFGKITMAADTSY
+522 
-537 RYRFNA
+537 
-543 THRYQTSQI
+543 
-552 GVFQNGDKTIE
+552 
-563 VHEFREFS
+563 

>member
-1 MTSKVWNKL
+1 MTEKIMDKL
-10 LDIELIIGMVVSII
+10 LNLELIIGMIVSII

-131 LFMIFILH
+131 LFMIFILY

-173 AFFIAQ
+173 AFFITR

-304 KFDLETTLQQVIYTF
+304 KFDLETTLQQVVYTF

-367 ISAIIILLACYFGMN
+367 ISAIIILLIP
-382 LVILL
+382 LVVALL
-387 TNIIEAGYKSTHYIC
+387 MMTGKRKTFMEENVGRIIAVS
-402 KKTQEIALNKEL
+402 
-414 RDSIER
+414 
-420 EERSINKYVVTIH
+420 
-433 TKVKPNFSHKGI
+433 
-445 NVDLEQQNGM
+445 
-455 MVDFI
+455 
-460 KNKLGV
+460 
-466 KPMIFEEGFMYNFDN
+466 
-481 YGKIDSVL
+481 
-489 EVLFKVMHGSTP
+489 
-501 IDYAICIQAGDNMPQ
+501 
-516 LRKLIS
+516 
-522 LKNFGKITMAADTSY
+522 
-537 RYRFNA
+537 
-543 THRYQTSQI
+543 
-552 GVFQNGDKTIE
+552 
-563 VHEFREFS
+563 

>member
-24 IGIVGESLPQLYW
+24 IGIVGESLPRLYW

-118 VVNFPVVK
+118 VVNYPVVK

-131 LFMIFILH
+131 LFMIFILY

-173 AFFIAQ
+173 AFFITR

-304 KFDLETTLQQVIYTF
+304 KFDLETTLQQVVYTF

-367 ISAIIILLACYFGMN
+367 ISAIIILLIP
-382 LVILL
+382 LVVALL
-387 TNIIEAGYKSTHYIC
+387 MMTGKRKTFMGENVGRIIAVS
-402 KKTQEIALNKEL
+402 
-414 RDSIER
+414 
-420 EERSINKYVVTIH
+420 
-433 TKVKPNFSHKGI
+433 
-445 NVDLEQQNGM
+445 
-455 MVDFI
+455 
-460 KNKLGV
+460 
-466 KPMIFEEGFMYNFDN
+466 
-481 YGKIDSVL
+481 
-489 EVLFKVMHGSTP
+489 
-501 IDYAICIQAGDNMPQ
+501 
-516 LRKLIS
+516 
-522 LKNFGKITMAADTSY
+522 
-537 RYRFNA
+537 
-543 THRYQTSQI
+543 
-552 GVFQNGDKTIE
+552 
-563 VHEFREFS
+563 

>member
-1 MTSKVWNKL
+1 M
-10 LDIELIIGMVVSII
+10 IVSII

-100 VSSIVGIVLL
+100 VSSIVGVVLL

-131 LFMIFILH
+131 LFMIFILY

-173 AFFIAQ
+173 AFFITR

-304 KFDLETTLQQVIYTF
+304 KFDLETTLQQVVYTF

-341 HGLVDLI
+341 HGLIDLI

-367 ISAIIILLACYFGMN
+367 ISAIIILLIP
-382 LVILL
+382 L
-387 TNIIEAGYKSTHYIC
+387 
-402 KKTQEIALNKEL
+402 
-414 RDSIER
+414 
-420 EERSINKYVVTIH
+420 VVTLLMM
-433 TKVKPNFSHKGI
+433 TGKRKKFMEE
-445 NVDLEQQNGM
+445 NVGRIIA
-455 MVDFI
+455 V
-460 KNKLGV
+460 
-466 KPMIFEEGFMYNFDN
+466 
-481 YGKIDSVL
+481 S
-489 EVLFKVMHGSTP
+489 
-501 IDYAICIQAGDNMPQ
+501 
-516 LRKLIS
+516 
-522 LKNFGKITMAADTSY
+522 
-537 RYRFNA
+537 
-543 THRYQTSQI
+543 
-552 GVFQNGDKTIE
+552 
-563 VHEFREFS
+563 

>member
-1 MTSKVWNKL
+1 MTEKIMDKL
-10 LDIELIIGMVVSII
+10 LNLELIIGMIASII
-24 IGIVGESLPQLYW
+24 IGIVGESLPRLYW
-37 SRMCWIALTIL
+37 SRMCWVALTIL
-48 LLNFILKIWGKN
+48 LLNFILKIWDKS
-60 KHSIKIASQWLGS
+60 KHSVKIASQWLGS
-73 LTLILIFNFLIYTTT
+73 LTLILIFNFLTYTTV

-131 LFMIFILH
+131 LFMIFILY

-179 AWQLKFQ
+179 AWQFKFQ

-225 ADLLCFW
+225 ADLLYFR
-232 QWDFSTF
+232 QWDLSTF

-304 KFDLETTLQQVIYTF
+304 KFDLETTLQQVVYTF

-353 PLTRIVSPLITDGW
+353 PLTRIVSPLITDGC
-367 ISAIIILLACYFGMN
+367 ISAIIILLIP
-382 LVILL
+382 LVVALL
-387 TNIIEAGYKSTHYIC
+387 MMTGKRKTFMEENVGRIIAVS
-402 KKTQEIALNKEL
+402 
-414 RDSIER
+414 
-420 EERSINKYVVTIH
+420 
-433 TKVKPNFSHKGI
+433 
-445 NVDLEQQNGM
+445 
-455 MVDFI
+455 
-460 KNKLGV
+460 
-466 KPMIFEEGFMYNFDN
+466 
-481 YGKIDSVL
+481 
-489 EVLFKVMHGSTP
+489 
-501 IDYAICIQAGDNMPQ
+501 
-516 LRKLIS
+516 
-522 LKNFGKITMAADTSY
+522 
-537 RYRFNA
+537 
-543 THRYQTSQI
+543 
-552 GVFQNGDKTIE
+552 
-563 VHEFREFS
+563 

>member
-1 MTSKVWNKL
+1 MTEKIMDKL
-10 LDIELIIGMVVSII
+10 LNLELIIGMIASII
-24 IGIVGESLPQLYW
+24 IGIVGESLPRLYW

-48 LLNFILKIWGKN
+48 LLNFILKIWDKS
-60 KHSIKIASQWLGS
+60 KHSVKIASQWLGS
-73 LTLILIFNFLIYTTT
+73 LTLILIFNFLTYTTV

-131 LFMIFILH
+131 LFMIFILY

-156 KAIIRSGVIIA
+156 KAIIRSGIIIA

-179 AWQLKFQ
+179 AWQFKFQ

-225 ADLLCFW
+225 ADLLYFW
-232 QWDFSTF
+232 QWDLSTF

-304 KFDLETTLQQVIYTF
+304 KFDLETTLQQVVYTF

-367 ISAIIILLACYFGMN
+367 ISAIIILLIP
-382 LVILL
+382 LVVALL
-387 TNIIEAGYKSTHYIC
+387 MMTGKRKKFMEENVGRIIAVS
-402 KKTQEIALNKEL
+402 
-414 RDSIER
+414 
-420 EERSINKYVVTIH
+420 
-433 TKVKPNFSHKGI
+433 
-445 NVDLEQQNGM
+445 
-455 MVDFI
+455 
-460 KNKLGV
+460 
-466 KPMIFEEGFMYNFDN
+466 
-481 YGKIDSVL
+481 
-489 EVLFKVMHGSTP
+489 
-501 IDYAICIQAGDNMPQ
+501 
-516 LRKLIS
+516 
-522 LKNFGKITMAADTSY
+522 
-537 RYRFNA
+537 
-543 THRYQTSQI
+543 
-552 GVFQNGDKTIE
+552 
-563 VHEFREFS
+563 

>member
-1 MTSKVWNKL
+1 MTEKIMDKL
-10 LDIELIIGMVVSII
+10 LNLELIIGMIASII
-24 IGIVGESLPQLYW
+24 IGIVGESLPRLYW
-37 SRMCWIALTIL
+37 SRMCWVALTIL

-73 LTLILIFNFLIYTTT
+73 LTLILIFNFLTYTTV

-131 LFMIFILH
+131 LFMIFILY

-173 AFFIAQ
+173 AFFITR

-186 WNLKLGKSKNFQ
+186 WNLKLGKSKSFQ

-304 KFDLETTLQQVIYTF
+304 KFDLETTLQQVVYTF

-367 ISAIIILLACYFGMN
+367 ISAIIILLIP
-382 LVILL
+382 LVVALL
-387 TNIIEAGYKSTHYIC
+387 MMTGKRKTFMGENVGRIIAVS
-402 KKTQEIALNKEL
+402 
-414 RDSIER
+414 
-420 EERSINKYVVTIH
+420 
-433 TKVKPNFSHKGI
+433 
-445 NVDLEQQNGM
+445 
-455 MVDFI
+455 
-460 KNKLGV
+460 
-466 KPMIFEEGFMYNFDN
+466 
-481 YGKIDSVL
+481 
-489 EVLFKVMHGSTP
+489 
-501 IDYAICIQAGDNMPQ
+501 
-516 LRKLIS
+516 
-522 LKNFGKITMAADTSY
+522 
-537 RYRFNA
+537 
-543 THRYQTSQI
+543 
-552 GVFQNGDKTIE
+552 
-563 VHEFREFS
+563 

>member
-10 LDIELIIGMVVSII
+10 LDIELIIGMIVSII
-24 IGIVGESLPQLYW
+24 IGIVGESLPRLYW

-100 VSSIVGIVLL
+100 VSSIVGVVLL

-131 LFMIFILH
+131 LFMIFILY

-156 KAIIRSGVIIA
+156 KAIIRSSVIIA

-173 AFFIAQ
+173 AFFITR

-265 ILLVAM
+265 ILLVAI

-304 KFDLETTLQQVIYTF
+304 KFDLETTLQQVVYTF

-367 ISAIIILLACYFGMN
+367 ISAIIILLIP
-382 LVILL
+382 LVVALL
-387 TNIIEAGYKSTHYIC
+387 MMTGKRKTFMGENVGRIIAVS
-402 KKTQEIALNKEL
+402 
-414 RDSIER
+414 
-420 EERSINKYVVTIH
+420 
-433 TKVKPNFSHKGI
+433 
-445 NVDLEQQNGM
+445 
-455 MVDFI
+455 
-460 KNKLGV
+460 
-466 KPMIFEEGFMYNFDN
+466 
-481 YGKIDSVL
+481 
-489 EVLFKVMHGSTP
+489 
-501 IDYAICIQAGDNMPQ
+501 
-516 LRKLIS
+516 
-522 LKNFGKITMAADTSY
+522 
-537 RYRFNA
+537 
-543 THRYQTSQI
+543 
-552 GVFQNGDKTIE
+552 
-563 VHEFREFS
+563 

>member
-24 IGIVGESLPQLYW
+24 IGIVGESLPRLYW

-131 LFMIFILH
+131 LFMIFILY

-173 AFFIAQ
+173 AFFITR

-204 LLIFSV
+204 LLTFSV

-271 RNFKYRMIFAI
+271 RNFKYRMIFAM

-304 KFDLETTLQQVIYTF
+304 KFDLETTLQQVVYTF

-367 ISAIIILLACYFGMN
+367 ISAIIILLIP
-382 LVILL
+382 LVVALL
-387 TNIIEAGYKSTHYIC
+387 MMTGKRKKFMEENVGRIIAVS
-402 KKTQEIALNKEL
+402 
-414 RDSIER
+414 
-420 EERSINKYVVTIH
+420 
-433 TKVKPNFSHKGI
+433 
-445 NVDLEQQNGM
+445 
-455 MVDFI
+455 
-460 KNKLGV
+460 
-466 KPMIFEEGFMYNFDN
+466 
-481 YGKIDSVL
+481 
-489 EVLFKVMHGSTP
+489 
-501 IDYAICIQAGDNMPQ
+501 
-516 LRKLIS
+516 
-522 LKNFGKITMAADTSY
+522 
-537 RYRFNA
+537 
-543 THRYQTSQI
+543 
-552 GVFQNGDKTIE
+552 
-563 VHEFREFS
+563 

>member
-10 LDIELIIGMVVSII
+10 LDIELIIGMIVSII

-100 VSSIVGIVLL
+100 VSSIVGVVLL

-131 LFMIFILH
+131 LFMIFILY

-173 AFFIAQ
+173 AFFITR

-341 HGLVDLI
+341 HGLIDLI

-367 ISAIIILLACYFGMN
+367 ISAIIILLIP
-382 LVILL
+382 L
-387 TNIIEAGYKSTHYIC
+387 
-402 KKTQEIALNKEL
+402 
-414 RDSIER
+414 
-420 EERSINKYVVTIH
+420 VVTLLMM
-433 TKVKPNFSHKGI
+433 TGKRKKFMEE
-445 NVDLEQQNGM
+445 NVGRIIA
-455 MVDFI
+455 V
-460 KNKLGV
+460 
-466 KPMIFEEGFMYNFDN
+466 
-481 YGKIDSVL
+481 S
-489 EVLFKVMHGSTP
+489 
-501 IDYAICIQAGDNMPQ
+501 
-516 LRKLIS
+516 
-522 LKNFGKITMAADTSY
+522 
-537 RYRFNA
+537 
-543 THRYQTSQI
+543 
-552 GVFQNGDKTIE
+552 
-563 VHEFREFS
+563 

>member
-1 MTSKVWNKL
+1 MTEKIMDKL
-10 LDIELIIGMVVSII
+10 LNLELIIGMIASII
-24 IGIVGESLPQLYW
+24 IGIVGESLPRLYW

-48 LLNFILKIWGKN
+48 LLNFILKIWDKS
-60 KHSIKIASQWLGS
+60 KHSVKIASQWLGS
-73 LTLILIFNFLIYTTT
+73 LTLILIFNFLTYTTV

-131 LFMIFILH
+131 LFMIFILY

-225 ADLLCFW
+225 ADLLYFW
-232 QWDFSTF
+232 QWDLSTF

-304 KFDLETTLQQVIYTF
+304 KFDLETTLQQVVYTF

-367 ISAIIILLACYFGMN
+367 ISAIIILLIP
-382 LVILL
+382 LVVALL
-387 TNIIEAGYKSTHYIC
+387 MMTGKRKTFMEENVGRIIAVS
-402 KKTQEIALNKEL
+402 
-414 RDSIER
+414 
-420 EERSINKYVVTIH
+420 
-433 TKVKPNFSHKGI
+433 
-445 NVDLEQQNGM
+445 
-455 MVDFI
+455 
-460 KNKLGV
+460 
-466 KPMIFEEGFMYNFDN
+466 
-481 YGKIDSVL
+481 
-489 EVLFKVMHGSTP
+489 
-501 IDYAICIQAGDNMPQ
+501 
-516 LRKLIS
+516 
-522 LKNFGKITMAADTSY
+522 
-537 RYRFNA
+537 
-543 THRYQTSQI
+543 
-552 GVFQNGDKTIE
+552 
-563 VHEFREFS
+563 

>member
-10 LDIELIIGMVVSII
+10 LDIELIIGMIVSII

-60 KHSIKIASQWLGS
+60 KHSIKIASQLLGS

-100 VSSIVGIVLL
+100 VSSIVGVVLL

-131 LFMIFILH
+131 LFMIFILY

-173 AFFIAQ
+173 AFFITR

-204 LLIFSV
+204 LLTFSV

-304 KFDLETTLQQVIYTF
+304 KFDLETTLQQVVYTF

-367 ISAIIILLACYFGMN
+367 ISAIIILLIP
-382 LVILL
+382 LVVALL
-387 TNIIEAGYKSTHYIC
+387 MMTGKRKTFMGENVGRIIAVS
-402 KKTQEIALNKEL
+402 
-414 RDSIER
+414 
-420 EERSINKYVVTIH
+420 
-433 TKVKPNFSHKGI
+433 
-445 NVDLEQQNGM
+445 
-455 MVDFI
+455 
-460 KNKLGV
+460 
-466 KPMIFEEGFMYNFDN
+466 
-481 YGKIDSVL
+481 
-489 EVLFKVMHGSTP
+489 
-501 IDYAICIQAGDNMPQ
+501 
-516 LRKLIS
+516 
-522 LKNFGKITMAADTSY
+522 
-537 RYRFNA
+537 
-543 THRYQTSQI
+543 
-552 GVFQNGDKTIE
+552 
-563 VHEFREFS
+563 